1 VTRDREERAQKLEES
16 LTSTWDAKVVEYDKE
31 RFPFHEWIR
40 ERINLM
46 GWPVEDL
53 RELHTV
59 IPTEQVY
66 KVSKQLCADTNLPE
80 FRKMVHEFIRHEV
93 APKGKLDWP
102 IAVQRFFNVRI
113 MLPNKP
119 QSIFPFHTG
128 LLYGHGPASRSLWM
142 PLTDVSA
149 DEDISASMQIIDI
162 HKSREMIQHAL
173 EQKMSVDE
181 MSEYFSKESWQCKA
195 GPGSM
200 VFFTQENIHGNFVN
214 HTGKTRVS
222 IDFRLGEGQFGDML
236 ARKIPG
242 GYFQPIPETLEE
254 EEAFVPTDKNKFDNG
269 RSNVL
274 YLNNATAMTDGW
286 PVHLQRYS
294 VYEYCNKIGLNYEF
308 ELFELEDMHYMPT
321 LQYIMDNLK
330 CNCVLYSVFAL
341 PEDKEFRTRI
351 LDSCLE
357 NGTVM
362 HFTNEDMAI
371 TNEADRDR
379 VEALLDFAKFG
390 Q

>member
-1 VTRDREERAQKLEES
+1 MQDNAARARKLERS
-16 LTSTWDAKVVEYDKE
+16 LATTWNAKVIEYDKV

-40 ERINLM
+40 ERINVM
-46 GWPVEDL
+46 GWAVEDL

-59 IPTEQVY
+59 IPSDQVY
-66 KVSKQLCADTNLPE
+66 KVSKQLCSDTNLPE
-80 FRKMVHEFIRHEV
+80 FRKMVHEFIRHEI
-93 APKGKLDWP
+93 APQGELEWP

-142 PLTDVSA
+142 PLTDVTA
-149 DEDISASMQIIDI
+149 DESITASMQIIGLE
-162 HKSREMIQHAL
+162 KSREMIKHAG
-173 EQKMSVDE
+173 EQKMTVDE
-181 MSEYFSKESWQCKA
+181 MGEYFAGESWQCKA
-195 GPGSM
+195 GPGSL
-200 VFFTQENIHGNFVN
+200 VFFSQENIHGNFVN
-214 HTGKTRVS
+214 VTGKTRVS
-222 IDFRLGEGQFGDML
+222 IDFRLGEGQYGDML

-242 GYFQPIPETLEE
+242 GYFKIIPETLAE
-254 EEAFVPTDKNKFDNG
+254 EEAFVPTDRSKFHNS

-274 YLNNATAMTDGW
+274 YLNNATAMTYGW

-294 VYEYCNKIGLNYEF
+294 VVEYCNKLGLNYEF
-308 ELFELEDMHYMPT
+308 ELFELEEMHYMPT

-341 PEDKEFRTRI
+341 PEDKEFRKRI
-351 LDSCLE
+351 LDARLA

-371 TNEADRDR
+371 TNEADRQR
-379 VEALLDFAKFG
+379 VEDLLAFARFG
-390 Q
+390 EK

>member
-1 VTRDREERAQKLEES
+1 VI
-16 LTSTWDAKVVEYDKE
+16 DA
-31 RFPFHEWIR
+31 
-40 ERINLM
+40 
-46 GWPVEDL
+46 GSG
-53 RELHTV
+53 T
-59 IPTEQVY
+59 
-66 KVSKQLCADTNLPE
+66 
-80 FRKMVHEFIRHEV
+80 
-93 APKGKLDWP
+93 
-102 IAVQRFFNVRI
+102 IA
-113 MLPNKP
+113 
-119 QSIFPFHTG
+119 
-128 LLYGHGPASRSLWM
+128 
-142 PLTDVSA
+142 VSA
-149 DEDISASMQIIDI
+149 DENITASMQIIDI

-254 EEAFVPTDKNKFDNG
+254 EEAFVPTDKSNFDNG

-351 LDSCLE
+351 LDACLE

-371 TNEADRDR
+371 SNEADRDR

-390 Q
+390 QH

>member
-1 VTRDREERAQKLEES
+1 VTQNQNERAQKLETS
-16 LTSTWDAKVVEYDKE
+16 LTTTWDAKVVTYDND
-31 RFPFHEWIR
+31 RFPFNEWVR

-46 GWPVEDL
+46 GWAVEDL
-53 RELHTV
+53 TTLHEV
-59 IPTEQVY
+59 IPSEQVY

-93 APKGKLDWP
+93 APQGKLEWP

-142 PLTDVSA
+142 PLTDVRPDS
-149 DEDISASMQIIDI
+149 EINASMQIIDI
-162 HKSREMIQHAL
+162 EKSRGMIKHAL
-173 EQKMSVDE
+173 DEKMSVDE

-214 HTGKTRVS
+214 DTGKTRVS

-242 GYFQPIPETLEE
+242 GYFQPIPETLEA
-254 EEAFVPTDKNKFDNG
+254 EEAFVPTDKALFHNG

-274 YLNNATAMTDGW
+274 YLNNATKMTDGW

-308 ELFELEDMHYMPT
+308 ELFELEEMHYMPT
-321 LQYIMDNLK
+321 LQYIMDKLK

-341 PEDKEFRTRI
+341 PEDRAFRAKI
-351 LDSCLE
+351 LDACIE

-362 HFTNEDMAI
+362 HFTNEDMIIA
-371 TNEADRDR
+371 NEADRQR
-379 VEALLDFAKFG
+379 VEDILEFARFG
-390 Q
+390 E